1 MKRFLIPFLACS
13 LLAAQEARPAYKTAA
28 PKSATA
34 KKSAL
39 DKAALEAYVRH
50 LHLYMPN
57 VQVTIDDP
65 KPAPIPGFV
74 EVAVRASLGTASEER
89 LFYVSKDGQ
98 KIVTGSVF
106 DINENPFKPE
116 LAKLTTD
123 SVPGL
128 GTMGAPVVLVLFS
141 DFQCQFCR
149 EEAKM
154 LRTNLI
160 KAYPTEVRLYFKDY
174 PLEQIHTWAKTAAL
188 AGRCVY
194 KQNPPAFWEYHDW
207 IFENQATIA
216 PENSPPGVA
225 AGKIAEF
232 AKSKGWNVDQL
243 NACMASPQTAAE
255 IERSVAE
262 AKSLGVNSTPTFFI
276 NGRKIPYS
284 IKWENLKQVIDFEI
298 GYQKTAK
305 NAGEACCEVRLP
317 NPLEPPKSQFPK

>member
-1 MKRFLIPFLACS
+1 MKRFLIPLLACA
-13 LLAAQEARPAYKTAA
+13 LLAAQQAGPAPKTAA
-28 PKSATA
+28 A

-50 LHLYMPN
+50 LQLYMPN
-57 VQVTIDDP
+57 VQVTVSDP
-65 KPAPIPGFV
+65 KPSPMPGFV
-74 EVAVRASLGTASEER
+74 EVAVRASLGGASEER
-89 LFYVSKDGQ
+89 LFHVSKDGQ

-106 DINENPFKPE
+106 DINDNPFKPE
-116 LAKLTTD
+116 LDKLTTD
-123 SVPGL
+123 AVPGL
-128 GTMGAPVVLVLFS
+128 GTVGAPVVLVLFS
-141 DFQCQFCR
+141 DFQCQYCR

-154 LRTNLI
+154 LRENLI
-160 KAYPTEVRLYFKDY
+160 KAYPAEVRLYFKDY
-174 PLEQIHTWAKTAAL
+174 PLDQIHPWAKTAAL

-216 PENSPPGVA
+216 PENVTA
-225 AGKIAEF
+225 KIAEF
-232 AKSKGWNVDQL
+232 AKSKGWNVEQL
-243 NACMASPQTAAE
+243 NACIASPQTASE
-255 IERSVAE
+255 IQRSVAE

-317 NPLEPPKSQFPK
+317 SPLDPPKTQFPK